1 MSLLYIFY
9 FCLQHIWE
17 HDQDEEDADEGDED
31 NVQVKKIECTA
42 HVQKRMGTRLRNKK
56 KELSKK
62 KLSDGK
68 TIAGQG
74 RLTDKMIDK
83 IAG

>member
-1 MSLLYIFY
+1 M
-9 FCLQHIWE
+9 
-17 HDQDEEDADEGDED
+17 
-31 NVQVKKIECTA
+31 KKIECTA

-83 IAG
+83 IAGYYGRAIRSSSTIELSELTHLGKGLGQKL